1 MKLTRL
7 ISQVNIGDLP
17 IDNGKPISNTYPD
30 ETTLVNIIVKNSLT
44 LAGIIFLILIIAG
57 GIMMIV
63 SAGSSDQKQA
73 ATAKS
78 MITNSLIG
86 FLVIFLSYFIIQIIE
101 VLTGLSIL

>member
-7 ISQVNIGDLP
+7 ISQVDIGKLP
-17 IDNGKPISNTYPD
+17 LGGGKTISGTYQN

-44 LAGIIFLILIIAG
+44 LAGIIFLVLIIAG
-57 GIMMIV
+57 GIMMMV
-63 SAGSSDQKQA
+63 SAGLGDDKKA

-101 VLTGLSIL
+101 VITGLSIL